1 MELEL
6 IFGMMKPN
14 MKENGKKIRW
24 MGLVFTILKMEE
36 FVKGNGKKVILMVM
50 ENLLGSKEKN
60 IMDFI

>member
-6 IFGMMKPN
+6 IYGMMKPN

-36 FVKGNGKKVILMVM
+36 FVKGNGKKVKLMVM
-50 ENLLGSKEKN
+50 ENSLGSKEKN
-60 IMDFI
+60 ITDFI

>member
-6 IFGMMKPN
+6 IYGMMKPN

-24 MGLVFTILKMEE
+24 MDLVFTILKMEE
-36 FVKGNGKKVILMVM
+36 FVKGNGKKAKLMVM

-60 IMDFI
+60 ITDFI